1 MRTKSHFNV
10 SHNKPDSKQ
19 KQENQ
24 QVSLINT
31 LRLSPLIGIR
41 PILEE
46 VWVGTLGSKKF
57 ATTAA

>member
-1 MRTKSHFNV
+1 LSKDQRIKPAMRTKSHFNV

-46 VWVGTLGSKKF
+46 V
-57 ATTAA
+57 